1 MRRAWLYD
9 RIAGQRRRS
18 SYERVGPLTPAPL
31 PPGRGGMKG
40 EGRSIAQ
47 RRATSPWSVP
57 FCTITRPST
66 VSVLPGRDGSTPK
79 PTLFEPPA
87 HVLVPAPT
95 VPIPAG
101 LHPNMLLSGI
111 RVTLGLNPM
120 SPTTNTYT
128 PRQYR

>member
-40 EGRSIAQ
+40 EGRSISQ

-66 VSVLPGRDGSTPK
+66 VSVLPGRNGSTPK

-87 HVLVPAPT
+87 HVLLPTPT
-95 VPIPAG
+95 VTIPAG
-101 LHPNMLLSGI
+101 IPDHAAVRDQGHARI
-111 RVTLGLNPM
+111 
-120 SPTTNTYT
+120 
-128 PRQYR
+128 